1 MTKITEVTMIYLQF
15 KSPLVS
21 KKEIIMKTLLSVKR
35 QFGLW
40 SGICLLTLILLGVGC
55 SAPKEGGTSGAD
67 PSLSS
72 GSDPKAGDP
81 SVSQAAVRRGQELF
95 DSVGCMGCHM
105 VSGKGGAVGPNLSDE
120 AGRGRSRQWL
130 TTQIRNPKEHDP
142 QSIMPAFNNLSN
154 EKINDL
160 VDYLMTLSG
169 KKDSRDSMQGGGRK
183 AVVGSAN
190 VSLSQA
196 GEEWSDIC
204 GRCHNLRSPS
214 EYSDAQWTVVV
225 DQMRLLVPLTTQE
238 QYEILAFLKANN

>member
-1 MTKITEVTMIYLQF
+1 MIYLQF

-55 SAPKEGGTSGAD
+55 SAPKEGGRSGAD

-105 VSGKGGAVGPNLSDE
+105 VNGKGGAVGPNLSDE

-130 TTQIRNPKEHDP
+130 TTQIQNPKEHDP

-169 KKDSRDSMQGGGRK
+169 KKDSRDRMQGGAGK
-183 AVVGSAN
+183 VDVGSAN
-190 VSLSQA
+190 ISLSQA

-204 GRCHNLRSPS
+204 GRCHNLRAPS
-214 EYSDAQWTVVV
+214 EYSDAQWTVVL

>member
-1 MTKITEVTMIYLQF
+1 
-15 KSPLVS
+15 
-21 KKEIIMKTLLSVKR
+21 MKTLLSVKR

-40 SGICLLTLILLGVGC
+40 SGICLLTLILLVIGC
-55 SAPKEGGTSGAD
+55 SAPKEGGTSAAD
-67 PSLSS
+67 PSPNS
-72 GSDPKAGDP
+72 GYDPKAGSDP

-95 DSVGCMGCHM
+95 DSVGCMGCHT
-105 VSGKGGAVGPNLSDE
+105 VNGKGGAVGPNLSDE

-130 TTQIRNPKEHDP
+130 TTQIGNPKQNDP

-169 KKDSRDSMQGGGRK
+169 KKDSPDGMQGGGRK
-183 AVVGSAN
+183 AAVGSAN

-196 GEEWSDIC
+196 GEEWSDTC

-214 EYSDAQWTVVV
+214 EYSDAQWTVVL
-225 DQMRLLVPLTTQE
+225 DQMRLLVPLTSQE